1 MMESYKKF
9 LKSFHKEDDI
19 PFNCPECNKPTL
31 SLDETTWLQKEQV
44 SSVLEREQNDF
55 YEVEWVKYTY
65 TGTLKCLNPKCGE
78 IVITSGSGSVV
89 EEYTDYCLDEDG
101 YPVPYER
108 EYRDIFFPKY
118 FYPTL
123 SFFNIPNGTPED
135 IKSTIIEAFSL
146 TPNSPSAA
154 ANKIRVAV
162 EILATEFGVLSKRPN
177 GSFIPL
183 DQRIRNI
190 TDHGNRLYEH
200 KDLMLAIK
208 YIGNAGSHEEDVI
221 SLDELFDSF
230 QIIEE
235 LLKSLYAE
243 KNMVR
248 EIVKIINDTKAP
260 LTRTHR
266 RSIKS

>member
-1 MMESYKKF
+1 MMESYKNF

-190 TDHGNRLYEH
+190 TNHGNRLYEH

>member
-1 MMESYKKF
+1 MIESYKNF
-9 LKSFHKEDDI
+9 LKSFHREDNV

-31 SLDETTWLQKEQV
+31 SLDETSWLQKEQI
-44 SSVLEREQNDF
+44 SSVLERKQNDY

-101 YPVPYER
+101 YPGPCER

-123 SFFNIPNGTPED
+123 SFFTIPKGTPED
-135 IKSTIIEAFSL
+135 IKSAIVEAFSI

-154 ANKIRVAV
+154 ANKIRVVV
-162 EILATEFGVLSKRPN
+162 EMLATEFGVPSKKTN
-177 GSFIPL
+177 GSFISL
-183 DQRIRNI
+183 DHRIKNI
-190 TDHGNRLYEH
+190 TYPENKLYEH
-200 KDLMLAIK
+200 KPLMLAIK
-208 YIGNAGSHEEDVI
+208 YIGNAGSHEEDNVN
-221 SLDELFDSF
+221 LDELFDSF

-235 LLKSLYAE
+235 LLKRLFSE
-243 KNMVR
+243 KN
-248 EIVKIINDTKAP
+248 IVDDVVEIINTTKAP
-260 LTRTHR
+260 LTRAHR
-266 RSIKS
+266 RSLKS

>member
-1 MMESYKKF
+1 MN
-9 LKSFHKEDDI
+9 I
-19 PFNCPECNKPTL
+19 NGG
-31 SLDETTWLQKEQV
+31 
-44 SSVLEREQNDF
+44 SSQA
-55 YEVEWVKYTY
+55 
-65 TGTLKCLNPKCGE
+65 
-78 IVITSGSGSVV
+78 SHS
-89 EEYTDYCLDEDG
+89 
-101 YPVPYER
+101 ER

-243 KNMVR
+243 KNR
-248 EIVKIINDTKAP
+248 
-260 LTRTHR
+260 
-266 RSIKS
+266 

>member
-9 LKSFHKEDDI
+9 LKSFHKEDYI

-31 SLDETTWLQKEQV
+31 SLDQTTWLQKEQI
-44 SSVLEREQNDF
+44 SSVLERTHIDVFEA
-55 YEVEWVKYTY
+55 EWVKYTY
-65 TGTLKCLNPKCGE
+65 TGTFKCVNQKCGE
-78 IVITSGSGSVV
+78 IVVTSGSGSVI
-89 EEYTDYCLDEDG
+89 EEYTDYCLDDDG
-101 YPVPYER
+101 YPGPCES

-123 SFFNIPNGTPED
+123 SFFDIPEKTPED
-135 IKSTIIEAFSL
+135 IRATIIDAFSL

-154 ANKIRVAV
+154 ANKIRIAV
-162 EILATEFGVLSKRPN
+162 EILATEFGASSKN
-177 GSFIPL
+177 SKGGFISL
-183 DQRIRNI
+183 DQRIKNI
-190 TDHGNRLYEH
+190 TDQENGLYEH

-208 YIGNAGSHEEDVI
+208 YIGNAGSHEEDII
-221 SLDELFDSF
+221 SFDELFDSF

-243 KNMVR
+243 KNIVR
-248 EIVKIINDTKAP
+248 EIVQIINATQAP

-266 RSIKS
+266 RSIKK